1 MDWNNKEEVLKE
13 VRKDGYNLKFTSDRL
28 KNNPEIVLEAI
39 KSTSYALKFAPD
51 KFKNDR
57 EFIMSAVKEN
67 GDILSDKFCY
77 LAKF

>member
-39 KSTSYALKFAPD
+39 KSTSYALKFAP
-51 KFKNDR
+51 
-57 EFIMSAVKEN
+57 
-67 GDILSDKFCY
+67 
-77 LAKF
+77 